1 MSKPSIHRPAET
13 FCRPFLFR
21 YVEGMALTSRHLP
34 KCSVFMGTE
43 SRRFHL
49 AWESSTGMQPVV
61 SVQSESLASRIL
73 LWNLFQLYMPVVD
86 SWSLYD
92 NSDCP
97 AVHIASGLG
106 GDKVVVYDEA
116 AYQQLQEKY
125 NKPEEGE
132 QA

>member
-1 MSKPSIHRPAET
+1 
-13 FCRPFLFR
+13 
-21 YVEGMALTSRHLP
+21 
-34 KCSVFMGTE
+34 
-43 SRRFHL
+43 
-49 AWESSTGMQPVV
+49 
-61 SVQSESLASRIL
+61 
-73 LWNLFQLYMPVVD
+73 MPVVD